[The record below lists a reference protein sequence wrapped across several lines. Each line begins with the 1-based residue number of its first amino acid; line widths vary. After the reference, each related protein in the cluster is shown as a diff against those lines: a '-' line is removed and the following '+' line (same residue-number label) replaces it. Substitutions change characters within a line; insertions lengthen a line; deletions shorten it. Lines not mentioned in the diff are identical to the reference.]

1 MTEIPTIITVSVF
14 AYLAT
19 NMDNFAILIAL
30 FAKYRG
36 ARLSVLA
43 GHLLAVG
50 ITLLVAGLI
59 GEAANAVSVQ
69 YLGYLGIVPLAMGVF
84 WIYRWFYPGVAEDAA
99 ASTVRSGG
107 AALATFLSLLSNST
121 DTLLTQAIVF
131 ADTAA
136 RLDWLVAISVLAI
149 ATLLAAAASYG
160 VRSSRFGPAIERYAV
175 RIAPL
180 IMIGVGLYVFA
191 NTATDVMQ

>member
-1 MTEIPTIITVSVF
+1 MTEIPTIITVSVL

-19 NMDNFAILIAL
+19 NMDNFAILTAL

-36 ARLSVLA
+36 DTASVLV
-43 GHLLAVG
+43 GHLLSVAA
-50 ITLLVAGLI
+50 TLAIAGLI

-69 YLGYLGIVPLAMGVF
+69 YLGYLGIVPIAMGVF
-84 WIYRWFYPGVAEDAA
+84 WIYRWFYPANAEEPAVPIRGGRAA
-99 ASTVRSGG
+99 T
-107 AALATFLSLLSNST
+107 LATFLTLMSSSS

-136 RLDWLVAISVLAI
+136 QIDWLIGVSVFLF
-149 ATLLAAAASYG
+149 ATLLAVLAVYG
-160 VRSSRFGPAIERYAV
+160 VRHPRVGPVIEPYAV

-180 IMIGVGLYVFA
+180 IMIVVGVYVLA
-191 NTATDVMQ
+191 NTATDVI